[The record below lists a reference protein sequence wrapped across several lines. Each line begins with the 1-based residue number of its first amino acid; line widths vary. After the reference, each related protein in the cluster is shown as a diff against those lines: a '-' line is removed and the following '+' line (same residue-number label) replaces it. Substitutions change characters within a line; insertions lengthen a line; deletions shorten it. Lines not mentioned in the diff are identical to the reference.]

1 MKYLHTMIRSA
12 NLEKT
17 LSFFCDGLG
26 LIETRRYNNDSGKF
40 TLVFLS
46 APDDLKSK
54 SPSNVPLI
62 EITFNWPNKDSQ
74 EEVLTQGRNFGH
86 IAFGVDNIYKTC
98 EKLVSLGITINRPP
112 RDGYMAFIKS
122 PDNISIELLQ
132 KGNALVVKEPWKS
145 MKNVG
150 DW

>member
-62 EITFNWPNKDSQ
+62 EITFNWPNKDSK

-86 IAFGVDNIYKTC
+86 IAFGVDNIFC
-98 EKLVSLGITINRPP
+98 
-112 RDGYMAFIKS
+112 
-122 PDNISIELLQ
+122 
-132 KGNALVVKEPWKS
+132 
-145 MKNVG
+145 
-150 DW
+150 

>member
-1 MKYLHTMIRSA
+1 MKYLHTMIRSS

-62 EITFNWPNKDSQ
+62 EITFNWPNKDSK

-132 KGNALVVKEPWKS
+132 KGNALIVKEPW
-145 MKNVG
+145 
-150 DW
+150 